1 MTYMLAILLSL
12 LVSLGSFVH
21 YSTPEGLQNSY
32 LTDVEIDSAGC
43 IWVSS
48 EAGLSRFDGYSFT
61 NLNRTNSNLSIN
73 RINTILYR
81 KSDNS
86 MVVGSGRGLFI
97 VDCTTLE
104 VSAVTEISED
114 ILSLENAADG
124 CVWIG
129 ARNGSLHKLHPDGSL
144 DSFSFDGVPESILS
158 FLELD
163 DVLVFGHDGGGL
175 STVNKATGE
184 VKRYLSDS
192 EDPMSLPG
200 RRVYCIYQDRSGHL
214 WIGTEH
220 GLALYNPSSDDFTCF
235 KYDTDNPGSIISDHI
250 YSVTELSSDKLWICT
265 DIGGISVLDLKKI
278 HYGNTGSI
286 DFDNIYATYDEQ
298 GLSSRNVRKV
308 IEDDF
313 GNVWIVHHSSGLD
326 CIRNT
331 PVPFHSLVYT
341 ESRRSSINKLVSS
354 VAADGDGGIWVG
366 LENEVARFNRDGTLD
381 RTYLLSP
388 YLTHSNALV
397 YSLLKKG
404 DYLYLGLYDSGLL
417 KLNTRTGE
425 IRRVNIGIDA
435 DVNGLYSDE
444 DGSIWVGTKRGIA
457 HLSGDGSDRVI
468 RTMGGG
474 SFYSFKRDALGNLWA
489 ASYGNGIYIYDKDGA
504 QAYHIGRRE
513 GLPPIVLQLN
523 ADAKGGIWA
532 ATDWGVVHFSD
543 PSAPESFKLYSHEE
557 GLENTYTHGVQ
568 VDLMGNVWASSD
580 AGISMI
586 DPETETV
593 SNYSSRHGVPSRNF
607 VDGAS
612 ELSPEGM
619 VFFGSQGGIC
629 YFNPKD
635 VLEPQVLSDIVI
647 KDCYYFED
655 NSLSPSER
663 LIPVRNGTISL
674 HHNHKSFIV
683 SFGVR
688 DFSQLSEVVYEYCI
702 PKIDDDWIPVTGNT
716 VSFRR
721 MPYGKYTLNV
731 RARLQNDV
739 QDETRSTSLNIEIEP
754 PFLLKWWFLIA
765 YAIIA
770 LLLIFL
776 ALQRYIQRV
785 KAASHA
791 EMERRNNIYEQELNK
806 ERLAFYTNITHE
818 LRTPLTMIIGP
829 LDDMR
834 ESQEL
839 SPGLKSKIGLVR
851 NSAGHLLDLVNQ
863 LLEFRK
869 TESHNRKLSV
879 KKTDLKKL
887 LKEIGVQFKE
897 LNSNSNVDFVVD
909 VPDCETLLYADK
921 TVLTIILN
929 NLLGNAAKYTKSGEI
944 RLGLEWRPENA
955 PSMAVISVS
964 DTGCG
969 IDVKDIPHIFDRF
982 YQASNARLISG
993 TGIGLA
999 LSKTMAD
1006 LHEASL
1012 SVDSI
1017 LDQGSRFMLA
1027 LKVDATYPDALHED
1041 ETNDAGLVRE
1051 AEDGQDKDQD
1061 NNGSSKRIVLVV
1073 EDHDDIRNY
1082 IASSLE
1088 GEYSVLTAE
1097 TGSEGLE
1104 KALSSLPDIIVSD
1117 IMMPG
1122 MNGLEMCR
1130 RIKTDIRTSHVPVI
1144 LLTAKDS
1151 IDDQREGYD
1160 IGADSYLTKPF
1171 SMALLTSRI
1180 TNILSSRKRLAE
1192 SLFNGKGQAN
1202 VPAPGETAD
1211 TGPGFSKIDLEFIDS
1226 FKRIVEDNISNSGLD
1241 MQYIQEEMGLSH
1253 STLYRKVK
1261 ALTGMSTIE
1270 LIRSIRLSHSLKM
1283 LREEGLNV
1291 SETAYACGFNDV
1303 GHFISCFKKAY
1314 GMTPSKYKSSRPA

>member
-1 MTYMLAILLSL
+1 MLAILLSL

-21 YSTPEGLQNSY
+21 YSTPDGLQNSY
-32 LTDVEIDSAGC
+32 LTDVEIDSAGH

-61 NLNRTNSNLSIN
+61 NLNRTNSNLAIN

-81 KSDNS
+81 ESDNS
-86 MVVGSGRGLFI
+86 MVIGSGLGLFI

-104 VSAVTEISED
+104 VYAVKEISGD
-114 ILSLENAADG
+114 ILSLEDAADG
-124 CVWIG
+124 SIWAG
-129 ARNGSLHKLHPDGSL
+129 TRNGGLYKLYPD
-144 DSFSFDGVPESILS
+144 DSVERFSFEGVPESILS
-158 FLELD
+158 FAELD
-163 DVLVFGHDGGGL
+163 DMLVFGHDGGGL
-175 STVNKATGE
+175 STVEKATGE
-184 VKRYLSDS
+184 IKRYFSDP
-192 EDPMSLPG
+192 EDAMSLPG
-200 RRVYCIYQDRSGHL
+200 RRVYCIYPDRSGHL
-214 WIGTEH
+214 WIGTER
-220 GLALYNPSSDDFTCF
+220 GLALYNPTSDDFTCF
-235 KYDTDNPGSIISDHI
+235 KYDPDKPGSIISDHI
-250 YSVTELSSDKLWICT
+250 YSITELSSDKLWICT
-265 DIGGISVLDLKKI
+265 DIGGISILDLKKI
-278 HYGNTGSI
+278 HYGNTGTI

-308 IEDDF
+308 LEDDF
-313 GNVWIVHHSSGLD
+313 GNIWIAHHSSGLD
-326 CIRNT
+326 CIQNT
-331 PVPFHSLVYT
+331 PVPFHKLVYT
-341 ESRRSSINKLVSS
+341 ESRRSSTNKLVSS
-354 VAADGDGGIWVG
+354 VAADEDGGIWVG
-366 LENEVARFNRDGTLD
+366 LENEVAKFNKDGSLD

-417 KLNTRTGE
+417 KLNTWTGE

-435 DVNGLYSDE
+435 DVNGLSSDE
-444 DGSIWVGTKRGIA
+444 DGTIWVGTKRGIV
-457 HLSGDGSDRVI
+457 HLSGDGNDKII
-468 RTMGGG
+468 RTMGGV
-474 SFYSFKRDALGNLWA
+474 SFYSFKRDILGNLWA
-489 ASYGNGIYIYDKDGA
+489 ASYGNGIFIYDKDGA

-513 GLPPIVLQLN
+513 GLPSIVLQLN
-523 ADAKGGIWA
+523 TDAKGGIWA
-532 ATDWGVVHFSD
+532 ATDLGVVYFSD
-543 PSAPESFKLYSHEE
+543 PSEPGSFKLYGHEE
-557 GLENTYTHGVQ
+557 GLENTYIHGVQ
-568 VDLMGNVWASSD
+568 IDLKGNVWASSD

-586 DPETETV
+586 NPETETV

-629 YFNPKD
+629 YFNPED
-635 VLEPQVLSDIVI
+635 VLEPQILSDIAI

-663 LIPVRNGTISL
+663 LIPVRNGTITL
-674 HHNHKSFIV
+674 NHNHKSFIV

-702 PKIDDDWIPVTGNT
+702 PSIDEDWISVSGNT

-731 RARLQNDV
+731 RAKLQNDNRN
-739 QDETRSTSLNIEIEP
+739 DTRNTSLNIEIEP

-765 YAIIA
+765 YAVI
-770 LLLIFL
+770 LLLLFIT
-776 ALQRYIQRV
+776 AMQRYIRKV

-818 LRTPLTMIIGP
+818 LRTPLTLIIGP

-839 SPGLKSKIGLVR
+839 SSGLRSKIDLVR
-851 NSAGHLLDLVNQ
+851 NSARHLLDLVNQ

-879 KKTDLKKL
+879 RRMDLKKL

-897 LNSNSNVDFVVD
+897 LNSNSNVDFVLD
-909 VPDCETLLYADK
+909 VPDCNTLLYADK

-944 RLGLEWRPENA
+944 RLGLEWQPENA

-969 IDVKDIPHIFDRF
+969 IDPKDIPHIFDRF

-999 LSKTMAD
+999 LSKTMAE

-1012 SVDSI
+1012 SVEST
-1017 LDQGSRFMLA
+1017 LDQGSKFILA

-1041 ETNDAGLVRE
+1041 ETNDAGVLCE
-1051 AEDGQDKDQD
+1051 TEDSQDGYEND
-1061 NNGSSKRIVLVV
+1061 SPSKRIVLVV

-1082 IASSLE
+1082 ITSSLE

-1097 TGSEGLE
+1097 NGSEGLD
-1104 KALSSLPDIIVSD
+1104 KALSSLPDIIISD

-1130 RIKTDIRTSHVPVI
+1130 KIKTDIRTSHIPII

-1151 IDDQREGYD
+1151 IDDQRKGYD
-1160 IGADSYLTKPF
+1160 FGADSYLTKPF
-1171 SMALLTSRI
+1171 SIALLTSRI
-1180 TNILSSRKRLAE
+1180 ANILSSRKRLAE
-1192 SLFNGKGQAN
+1192 SLFNGKGQTSIFAEEKASEN
-1202 VPAPGETAD
+1202 AT
-1211 TGPGFSKIDLEFIDS
+1211 GFSKIDIEFINS
-1226 FKRIVEDNISNSGLD
+1226 FKRIVEENISNSSLD
-1241 MQYIQEEMGLSH
+1241 MQFIQEEMGLSH

-1270 LIRSIRLSHSLKM
+1270 FIRRIRLSHSLKM
-1283 LREEGLNV
+1283 LVEEGLNV

-1303 GHFISCFKKAY
+1303 GHFISCFKKAF
-1314 GMTPSKYKSSRPA
+1314 GMTPSKYKSSRTM